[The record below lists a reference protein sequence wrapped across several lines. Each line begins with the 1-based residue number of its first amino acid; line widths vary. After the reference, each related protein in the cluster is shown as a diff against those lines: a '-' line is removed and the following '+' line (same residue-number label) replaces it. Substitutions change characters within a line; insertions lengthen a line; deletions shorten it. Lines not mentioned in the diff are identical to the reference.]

1 MDRKAYWNE
10 TYVKYWKDV
19 TSEANDKTSFES
31 HVKKMHDGDKKTAGE
46 AAVFHTLDMMCY
58 KEGEK
63 ILDYGCGFGRLV
75 PFFLEKKLDY
85 RGIDISEAM
94 ISECKKNYK
103 DIAERFSVAEGERL
117 PFDDCTFDKIVCYG
131 VFDACYQE
139 QALLEMFRVLKPE
152 GSLLLTGKNTN
163 YYQDDEQAYIA
174 EEAARAKGHPNYFT
188 DVRKMTE
195 SLAESDCGNLK
206 GQRYFLRR
214 GDTGKELF
222 VEEMPEQFYE
232 WQIVITKLKDIN
244 QIQKFS
250 DAYSETWKRKKS
262 PKG

>member
-19 TSEANDKTSFES
+19 TSEANDKTSSAS

-139 QALLEMFRVLKPE
+139 QALAEMFRVLKIDGE
-152 GSLLLTGKNTN
+152 LLITGKSTN
-163 YYQDDEQAYIA
+163 YFEDDEQACVA

-188 DVRKMTE
+188 DCKRMVDFIDAAGSTVVSKRF
-195 SLAESDCGNLK
+195 
-206 GQRYFLRR
+206 FLYR
-214 GDTGKELF
+214 GDTGKEKF
-222 VEEMPEQFYE
+222 MEHMPEKFYE
-232 WQIVITKLKDIN
+232 WQMVIRKNCEVK
-244 QIQKFS
+244 QFQKFS
-250 DAYSETWKRKKS
+250 DAYSETWRKRKS
-262 PKG
+262 